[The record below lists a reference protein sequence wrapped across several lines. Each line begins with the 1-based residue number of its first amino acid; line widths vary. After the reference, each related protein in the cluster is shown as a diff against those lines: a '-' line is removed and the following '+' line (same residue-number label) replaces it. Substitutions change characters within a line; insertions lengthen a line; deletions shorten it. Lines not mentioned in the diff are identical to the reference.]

1 MKLCPLFES
10 IDYSPVPL
18 GTSGIWFTAGV
29 KAANAKL
36 PREAI
41 EAAIEE
47 VEYSAEVTLSESRQK
62 YLAKVVEQLRAML
75 PQDHADLTAHDSG
88 LHGIRTGG
96 GKDE

>member
-41 EAAIEE
+41 VAAIEALRTSPTSHWRRHE
-47 VEYSAEVTLSESRQK
+47 QYR
-62 YLAKVVEQLRAML
+62 EQLRAML
-75 PQDHADLTAHDSG
+75 P
-88 LHGIRTGG
+88 
-96 GKDE
+96 EEE

>member
-41 EAAIEE
+41 EAAIDAMQEMRLMAQ
-47 VEYSAEVTLSESRQK
+47 SK
-62 YLAKVVEQLRAML
+62 YKEQYRRNIEQLRAML
-75 PQDHADLTAHDSG
+75 PVG
-88 LHGIRTGG
+88 
-96 GKDE
+96 E

>member
-41 EAAIEE
+41 EEAISVMEIE
-47 VEYSAEVTLSESRQK
+47 DISPAHI
-62 YLAKVVEQLRAML
+62 EQLRALL
-75 PQDHADLTAHDSG
+75 PEGD
-88 LHGIRTGG
+88 
-96 GKDE
+96 

>member
-36 PREAI
+36 PRG
-41 EAAIEE
+41 AIEE
-47 VEYSAEVTLSESRQK
+47 AISVMEIEDISPAHI
-62 YLAKVVEQLRAML
+62 EQLRALL
-75 PQDHADLTAHDSG
+75 PEGD
-88 LHGIRTGG
+88 
-96 GKDE
+96 